1 MLDIVK
7 ELARRDYCY
16 VELECINESFRYFQ
30 NHGFKSSC
38 RCKLTYTPKEPFQKL
53 SMDNKLIKPVFVDY
67 SIIKEE
73 RKKKAEQEIR
83 KDCESF
89 QKFLKSPLYSYLNNL

>member
-1 MLDIVK
+1 
-7 ELARRDYCY
+7 
-16 VELECINESFRYFQ
+16 
-30 NHGFKSSC
+30 
-38 RCKLTYTPKEPFQKL
+38 
-53 SMDNKLIKPVFVDY
+53 MDNKLIKPVFVDY